1 VTSKTVQ
8 SVTGAV
14 PVENL
19 GTVLSHEHL
28 FIDLTS
34 HWQPTDGDDPGPR
47 PDGAGPD
54 GGFGW
59 GSVGSLRRNP
69 FGQVDNLII
78 DDLQATTEE
87 VAKFRDLGGTT
98 IVDLTPPDIGRDV
111 VSLKA
116 VAEATGLQIVC
127 GSGHYIFLAH
137 PERIA
142 GADVGLLT
150 DELLA
155 ELEVGIDGTGI
166 RSGVIGEIGTS
177 NPIHPDEE
185 KVLRAAA
192 RAHRQADVP
201 IVVHLS
207 PPPRGGGWKGAEALD
222 ILGSE
227 GADLTHVLLA
237 HIDNML
243 APGPIFEQ
251 ALKDQREL
259 LARGCYLGYDGFGKE
274 HYFPS
279 GNTTPYPSFWC
290 PSDQIRAQAI
300 ALLSDRDFDDH
311 LMLSHDVCFRFEL
324 TRFGGFGY
332 SYLLRT
338 VPKILGDYGIGTD
351 QVKRWLVDNPA
362 RFFGPLA

>member
-1 VTSKTVQ
+1 VTPKTVQ
-8 SVTGAV
+8 SVTGPV
-14 PVENL
+14 PVESL

-34 HWQPTDGDDPGPR
+34 HWQPTDGDDHLG
-47 PDGAGPD
+47 GAD
-54 GGFGW
+54 AGFGW

-69 FGQVDNLII
+69 FGKVENLIL

-87 VAKFRDLGGTT
+87 VSKFRDLGGTT
-98 IVDLTPPDIGRDV
+98 IVDLTPPDIGRDA

-137 PERIA
+137 PPWIA
-142 GADVGLLT
+142 SADVGSLT
-150 DELLA
+150 DELLG
-155 ELEVGIDGTGI
+155 ELEVGIEGTGI

-177 NPIHPDEE
+177 NPIHPDED

-192 RAHRQADVP
+192 RAHRQANVP

-207 PPPRGGGWKGAEALD
+207 PPPRGGAWKGAEVLD

-227 GADLTHVLLA
+227 GADLSHVLLA
-237 HIDNML
+237 HMDNML
-243 APGPIFEQ
+243 APGPTFDR
-251 ALKDQREL
+251 ALADQREL

-338 VPKILGDYGIGTD
+338 VPKILSDYGIGMD
-351 QVKRWLVDNPA
+351 QVNRWLVDNPA

>member
-1 VTSKTVQ
+1 MTPGPVTVKTVQ
-8 SVTGAV
+8 TVTGAL
-14 PVENL
+14 PLADL

-28 FIDLTS
+28 FIDLRS
-34 HWQPTDGDDPGPR
+34 HWQPTDGDDPR
-47 PDGAGPD
+47 PGGDA
-54 GGFGW
+54 GFGW

-69 FGQVDNLII
+69 FGQLENLVIN
-78 DDLQATTEE
+78 DVQAATEE
-87 VAKFRDLGGTT
+87 VSKFRDLGGTT

-111 VSLKA
+111 VSLKT
-116 VAEATGLQIVC
+116 VAEATGLQIIC
-127 GSGHYIFLAH
+127 GSGHYIHLAH

-142 GADVGLLT
+142 GADVGALT
-150 DELLA
+150 EELLG

-177 NPIHPDEE
+177 NPVHPDEE

-207 PPPRGGGWKGAEALD
+207 PPPRGGGWKGAEVLD
-222 ILGSE
+222 ILSSE
-227 GADLTHVLLA
+227 GADLSHVLLA

-243 APGPIFEQ
+243 APGATFDQ

-290 PSDQIRAQAI
+290 PSDQLRAQAI
-300 ALLSDRDFDDH
+300 ALLSDREFDDH

-338 VPKILGDYGIGTD
+338 VPKILGDYGITED
-351 QVKRWLVDNPA
+351 QLNRWLVHNPA
-362 RFFGPLA
+362 RLFGPMA

>member
-1 VTSKTVQ
+1 MTSKTVQ

-47 PDGAGPD
+47 PGGAGPD

-222 ILGSE
+222 ILGS
-227 GADLTHVLLA
+227 
-237 HIDNML
+237 
-243 APGPIFEQ
+243 
-251 ALKDQREL
+251 
-259 LARGCYLGYDGFGKE
+259 
-274 HYFPS
+274 
-279 GNTTPYPSFWC
+279 
-290 PSDQIRAQAI
+290 
-300 ALLSDRDFDDH
+300 
-311 LMLSHDVCFRFEL
+311 
-324 TRFGGFGY
+324 
-332 SYLLRT
+332 
-338 VPKILGDYGIGTD
+338 
-351 QVKRWLVDNPA
+351 
-362 RFFGPLA
+362 